1 MRRTNIIAATSVLVL
16 ALLYLWGGS
25 HFPVMNRVGIGPGM
39 FPWAIGILLV
49 ILSSLWLI
57 TSIRTIP
64 ADAPHPFGTFK
75 TDLQKPIIVMVL
87 LVVMLA
93 LTPSL
98 GFVLAGTAMT
108 FVLYYWVERKPLL
121 ISTALAVIFPAAF
134 YTIFST
140 ALGVKIPK
148 GILGW

>member
-1 MRRTNIIAATSVLVL
+1 MRTTNIIAAASVLLL
-16 ALLYLWGGS
+16 ALFYIWSGS
-25 HFPVMNRVGIGPGM
+25 HFPVMSRVGIGPGM
-39 FPWAIGILLV
+39 FPWAIGVLLV

-57 TSIRTIP
+57 TSIRSIP
-64 ADAPHPFGTFK
+64 ADIPQPFGTFK
-75 TDLQKPIIVMVL
+75 ADLEKPIIIMVL
-87 LVVMLA
+87 LVVMVT

-121 ISTALAVIFPAAF
+121 ISTALAVFFPAAF

-140 ALGVKIPK
+140 ALGVKVPK